1 MKKLK
6 HLVLTLIQKLKRK
19 QKTWQFSDTDNNLKF
34 SKGDFVR
41 IFPEPDGIWSVS
53 FTGKIID
60 YESGLKEPVYIV
72 ETYSSNLRFPESALK
87 NNNPDDE
94 RDWKI
99 KQVLK

>member
-6 HLVLTLIQKLKRK
+6 RLVLTLIQKLKRK
-19 QKTWQFSDTDNNLKF
+19 PKTSQLLNTDNNLKF
-34 SKGDFVR
+34 SKGDIVR
-41 IFPEPDGIWSVS
+41 IFPESDGIWSVS

-60 YESGLKEPVYIV
+60 YESGLKEPIYIV
-72 ETYSSNLRFPESALK
+72 ETYSSNLRFPESTLK
-87 NNNPDDE
+87 HIDKDDE